1 MEKERHS
8 TVCEHCGASLA
19 SRQGSCPQCGHG
31 SSVERETPRVAAK
44 VISLSERRRV
54 LRRPRPR
61 QRPLVRGVLWWL
73 VGILAA
79 ALILPYL
86 LPLHP

>member
-8 TVCEHCGASLA
+8 TICEHCGASLA
-19 SRQGSCPQCGHG
+19 SRQGFCPQCGRD
-31 SSVERETPRVAAK
+31 SAEREAPRVAAK
-44 VISLSERRRV
+44 VISLAERRRV

-61 QRPLVRGVLWWL
+61 RRPVVRGVLWWL
-73 VGILAA
+73 IAILAA

-86 LPLHP
+86 LPLHT